1 MAVKI
6 IDPNDKRV
14 FDPSSNTSFFY
25 AGGRRH
31 EENGV
36 PEYERMQIY
45 CEFKA
50 SRKRDSVIVGNDPSN
65 PLNQTQ
71 SDELR
76 VDFIGYNQ
84 GNGGNSGYFESS
96 DGNVASFAD
105 GSEFNGFGIKG
116 INIKS
121 ELNYITRASVTFV
134 DTRKGNSLLDSPYD
148 LIMGTL
154 PSPIYTM
161 KVKGYYG
168 RAVTYRMLMSKVPSV
183 QFLDNGSMEIKADF
197 VSNIWKPLGEVM
209 VYDLF
214 ALPFLKRAGK
224 RKSKIKLKSN
234 NPPSSFYEF
243 ILRARKFYDDLVE
256 VKENSQIQKDL
267 GQANKEKDLAGRLL
281 DLESG
286 FLQSLPPDLLSDN
299 PKVVGV
305 SLFNQTEKKYQF
317 NIDPSY
323 PTNYATDIRNF
334 YNSFIAKQGNTQLI
348 SAIGVSDAGILD
360 ITEDVLNGRVVV
372 DFQRFH
378 DAVVGF
384 ISSRT
389 ADIDQLSSDLAA
401 NVNNALENR
410 FGKGF
415 KPSAKNILKL
425 ICDDVD
431 KYFNIL
437 RDSSVKAANYHQV
450 NTPQVDNGQGG
461 VDFVQPYP
469 VYSTLESSTTR
480 PSQQYLTKIW
490 PFDKP
495 LWEEHSFVND
505 MFFAQ
510 IYRDVATES
519 ADKARN
525 SSINEATVDQSEANS
540 LAANSKFDILK
551 NEIYYDNKRIVDK
564 YIKPFGQGSS
574 KFAYPESDNTP
585 LIDKFRF
592 VDRAFG
598 DIGDE
603 IIMDFMHIVDADM
616 SQQTVWSLIS
626 SLLSRN
632 GMSLYPFENF
642 INYSIGNNWQDSFE
656 IFEDVDQD
664 SEPLFVCMY
673 MGGVSQSINSDSDD
687 GFTFTCGLGK
697 PVPPDIANSDDVYA
711 FRVTFGKQNQSIF
724 KNIVASTNE
733 YGNTKES
740 MILADDISKRGGKA
754 VPVLQGQSLYN
765 IYESYSYKIKV
776 TMMGTMSVQP
786 TQYFELCNIPIFWGV
801 YMITSVSHNIG
812 ANSMETEI
820 EGVRVGRYI
829 KPIVRDFARA
839 VDVLLDSVRSDTQ
852 KVSEDTTAQRQP
864 IDYRRTTTAAYLSR
878 EKNESITDDEVF
890 TDYYSDNG
898 IVITVD
904 LGFSNVNIDRT
915 GAVGQIPSSNP
926 TVQDFS

>member
-25 AGGRRH
+25 AQGSRH
-31 EENGV
+31 AENGV

-50 SRKRDSVIVGNDPSN
+50 SRKQDSVIVGNDPSN
-65 PLNQTQ
+65 SLNQTQ
-71 SDELR
+71 TGDLR

-84 GNGGNSGYFESS
+84 GIGGNAGYFESG

-105 GSEFNGFGIKG
+105 GSEYNGFGIKS
-116 INIKS
+116 IDIKT

-134 DTRKGNSLLDSPYD
+134 DTRKGNSLSDSPYD
-148 LIMGTL
+148 ILLGTL

-183 QFLDNGSMEIKADF
+183 QFLDNGSMEIRAEF
-197 VSNIWKPLGEVM
+197 VSNIWKPLGEIM

-214 ALPFLKRAGK
+214 ALPFLKRAGR
-224 RKSKIKLKSN
+224 RKDKVKLKSDTA
-234 NPPSSFYEF
+234 PTSFYEF

-267 GQANKEKDLAGRLL
+267 GMANKEKGLAERLL

-286 FLQSLPPDLLSDN
+286 FLNSLPPDLLLDN
-299 PKVVGV
+299 TRVVGV
-305 SLFNQTEKKYQF
+305 SLFNATEKKYQF
-317 NIDPSY
+317 TVDPSY
-323 PTNYATDIRNF
+323 PGNYATDIRNF
-334 YNSFIAKQGNTQLI
+334 YDGFIVRQGNSALI
-348 SAIGVSDAGILD
+348 SAIGVSDASILD
-360 ITEDVLNGRVVV
+360 ITEDTPNRLVVV

-378 DAVVGF
+378 DAVVSF
-384 ISSRT
+384 IDGRT

-401 NVNNALENR
+401 NVNSALENR

-415 KPSAKNILKL
+415 KPSAKNIMKL

-495 LWEEHSFVND
+495 RWEEHDFVND

-519 ADKARN
+519 ADKARK
-525 SSINEATVDQSEANS
+525 SSINVATVDQTEANT
-540 LAANSKFDILK
+540 LVANSKFDILK
-551 NEIYYDNKRIVDK
+551 NEIYYDTKRIVDK
-564 YIKPFGQGSS
+564 YIKPFEQGSDN
-574 KFAYPESDNTP
+574 FAYPENNDTP
-585 LIDKFRF
+585 LIDKFSF
-592 VDRAFG
+592 VDRSFS

-642 INYSIGNNWQDSFE
+642 IDYSANNNWQDSFE
-656 IFEDVDQD
+656 IFEYVEQGT
-664 SEPLFVCMY
+664 EPLFVCMY
-673 MGGVSQSINSDSDD
+673 MGGVSQTVNSASDD

-711 FRVTFGKQNQSIF
+711 FRVTFGKQNQSFF
-724 KNIVASTNE
+724 KNIVASTKE

-740 MILADDISKRGGKA
+740 FILADDISKRGGKA

-765 IYESYSYKIKV
+765 IYESYSYRIKV
-776 TMMGTMSVQP
+776 TMVGCMSVQP

-801 YMITSVSHNIG
+801 YMITSVSHNVA
-812 ANSMETEI
+812 ANAMETEI

-829 KPIVRDFARA
+829 KPIVREFARA

-852 KVSEDTTAQRQP
+852 KPSPDTTAQRQP
-864 IDYRRTTTAAYLSR
+864 IDYRRTTSAAYLLP
-878 EKNESITDDEVF
+878 EKNGSITDDEVF
-890 TDYYSDNG
+890 TDYYSENG
-898 IVITVD
+898 VFISVD
-904 LGFSNVNIDRT
+904 LGFDNVNIDLT
-915 GAVGQIPSSNP
+915 KAVVRIPSSNP
-926 TVQDFS
+926 TIQDFS